1 MVEQE
6 IILIKK
12 MIKGFILYNNILKR
26 ISYEWYSM
34 SADKKK
40 KSSHCRRKKKN
51 ESNSCISNRAQIT
64 EIETTQQP
72 SYLLKMTYNSII
84 YFCNITVKVIRVIVN
99 IAGIYLLW
107 ILLHYT
113 ASHLYVKLCVPYD
126 LTGFL
131 ISPFL
136 TSTPHCQGLR
146 WLIYNGATMINNM
159 WVVLGTWF
167 CANLL
172 LFNNASATPTSAS

>member
-1 MVEQE
+1 
-6 IILIKK
+6 
-12 MIKGFILYNNILKR
+12 
-26 ISYEWYSM
+26 M
-34 SADKKK
+34 SPHKKK
-40 KSSHCRRKKKN
+40 KSSNCRRKKKN
-51 ESNSCISNRAQIT
+51 ESNSITSNKGQIV
-64 EIETTQQP
+64 EFETTQQP

-84 YFCNITVKVIRVIVN
+84 YFCNIIRFVVK
-99 IAGIYLLW
+99 IAGMYLLW

-113 ASHLYVKLCVPYD
+113 ASHLYVKLCVPCD

-172 LFNNASATPTSAS
+172 LFNNTSPTPPTNIM